1 MPTIEDLA
9 TELAALRRRVDA
21 SESVLAIHELKAR
34 YGDLVDGRFA
44 RGRMVDDDRLA
55 EVATAVAALFTEDGI
70 WDGGP
75 GLGSV
80 QGRDAIA
87 ARLRTPTLSFS
98 RHLFTSPRIEVD
110 GDRAS
115 SALEP
120 SVPLHPTRR
129 HGVLDVRVRGRHLRA
144 GRWCVAPRFDAADHR
159 VLRPGRARMGP
170 GVRLNTWGARCSREI
185 GVCPMHTVDA

>member
-1 MPTIEDLA
+1 VPTIEELA

-21 SESVLAIHELKAR
+21 AESVLAIQELKAR

-44 RGRMVDDDRLA
+44 RGRVVDDDRLA
-55 EVATAVAALFTEDGI
+55 EVATAIAALFTEDGI

-110 GDRAS
+110 GERAS
-115 SALEP
+115 ARWNLLSPCTRPDGTAYWMCGYENDTYAR
-120 SVPLHPTRR
+120 VDGAWLHASMRLTTVFFAPAG
-129 HGVLDVRVRGRHLRA
+129 HG
-144 GRWCVAPRFDAADHR
+144 
-159 VLRPGRARMGP
+159 
-170 GVRLNTWGARCSREI
+170 WGQVFA
-185 GVCPMHTVDA
+185 